1 MSTDF
6 VFQVSMTFGRGPLL
20 GLFVVYSCSPPGR
33 GPHGRGTSGR
43 RGGIRGPGGRGA
55 RLS

>member
-1 MSTDF
+1 
-6 VFQVSMTFGRGPLL
+6 MTFGRGPLL